1 MKSPYVSDL
10 LANQIAT
17 GTFLVQHKEIRQ
29 KRTGESYLSLTLA
42 DKSGDLDA
50 KMWDNA
56 AEVMETFERDD
67 FVRVKGLLQVF
78 QNRPQFTIH
87 KLQRQDAAQQDLADY
102 LPASKRDPAEMFA
115 ELQSRISSM
124 TNPHLKALLDSI
136 FADEALAKAYRTA
149 PAAKQIHHAWLGGLL
164 EHTLSLAALAEST
177 AAHYAGIDRDLLM
190 TGVILHDIGKT
201 RELGYER
208 SFAYTAEGQLL
219 GHIVIGAQLVDEH
232 IRRQPEFPPKLRLLV
247 QHLILSHHGE
257 LAYGSPKVP
266 LFPEALL
273 LHHLDNMDS
282 KMEAMRALIA
292 NDKNLEGTWTSYN
305 SALDRAALKKDRW
318 LQDQTAAP
326 VAGPVADSPVPSQVP
341 PVDAASHPVAPKLV
355 TPVATQPPPQRKEPA
370 IASPF
375 GAKLLSALE
384 PKS

>member
-10 LANQIAT
+10 LANQVAT

-42 DKSGDLDA
+42 DRSGDLDA

-56 AEVMETFERDD
+56 AEVMDTFDRDD

-87 KLQRQDAAQQDLADY
+87 KLQRMDAAEQDLADY
-102 LPASKRDPAEMFA
+102 LPASKRDPLEMWA
-115 ELQSRISSM
+115 ELQGRIASM
-124 TNPHLKALLDSI
+124 KNPHLKALLDSL
-136 FADEALAKAYRTA
+136 FADQALAKAYRTA

-164 EHTLSLAALAEST
+164 EHVLSLATLADLT
-177 AAHYAGIDRDLLM
+177 AAHYLVIDRDLLL
-190 TGVILHDIGKT
+190 TGVVLHDIGKT

-232 IRRQPEFPPKLRLLV
+232 IRRMPDFPPKLRLLV

-282 KMEAMRALIA
+282 KMEAMRAQIV
-292 NDKNLEGTWTSYN
+292 NDKNVEGTWTAYN
-305 SALDRAALKKDRW
+305 SALERSALKKDLW
-318 LQDQTAAP
+318 LREPKPTGAPPAVAVAPQLAAAPAAP
-326 VAGPVADSPVPSQVP
+326 VPPARCAIPAPSIRSANSCSVRFRRCPAHWAGRGIS
-341 PVDAASHPVAPKLV
+341 
-355 TPVATQPPPQRKEPA
+355 
-370 IASPF
+370 
-375 GAKLLSALE
+375 G
-384 PKS
+384 